1 MAAIERRHASTMK
14 VWEEFIADRIDYE
27 LEQKKRDEEWKA
39 QHEGWKSHHELAMRE
54 FDDKL
59 NGLIAWLDAFV
70 KSNPKNG

>member
-1 MAAIERRHASTMK
+1 
-14 VWEEFIADRIDYE
+14 
-27 LEQKKRDEEWKA
+27 
-39 QHEGWKSHHELAMRE
+39 MRE